1 MLKKAKSIDRTFIF
15 ICFLIHFCSSFL
27 NNRCNLNYNFNYHK
41 RKTLAYNAI
50 NLNINNQNDEIEPI
64 LTLNTF
70 MIEATRMNPD
80 HVHTY

>member
-1 MLKKAKSIDRTFIF
+1 MLIKTTSAERAFIL

-27 NNRCNLNYNFNYHK
+27 NNRCNLHYNINHQK
-41 RKTLAYNAI
+41 RKKLVYNAN
-50 NLNINNQNDEIEPI
+50 NLKSNNQNDEIEPI

-80 HVHTY
+80 HVN

>member
-1 MLKKAKSIDRTFIF
+1 M
-15 ICFLIHFCSSFL
+15 
-27 NNRCNLNYNFNYHK
+27 
-41 RKTLAYNAI
+41 AYNAI